1 MAAWNQYFSHAIWR
15 DENHF
20 GWCYHIYWHSGCG
33 SIRQPPTVEDA
44 MKLLMRTLGVTR
56 RVANDELGLVRGTS
70 LRLEW
75 LRSKFS
81 TVTDTDMEVWIKCL
95 VRAYLLY
102 LVGCSLFSDKSGA
115 RVFVLFVSLFEDL
128 GVIST
133 YAWGTAT
140 LAYLYRQLG
149 YASRVGVKQIAGYL
163 ALLEVLLV
171 FNACLKK
178 KLVMSIILI
187 LEIFETDMDIRAL
200 SYYATPT
207 QYGIYEWSSTGLHVG
222 VV

>member
-1 MAAWNQYFSHAIWR
+1 
-15 DENHF
+15 
-20 GWCYHIYWHSGCG
+20 
-33 SIRQPPTVEDA
+33 
-44 MKLLMRTLGVTR
+44 
-56 RVANDELGLVRGTS
+56 
-70 LRLEW
+70 
-75 LRSKFS
+75 
-81 TVTDTDMEVWIKCL
+81 
-95 VRAYLLY
+95 
-102 LVGCSLFSDKSGA
+102 
-115 RVFVLFVSLFEDL
+115 LFVSLFEDL

-207 QYGIYEWSSTGLHVG
+207 QYGIYE
-222 VV
+222 